1 MGGGCDRVDGL
12 GRGKKRGRG
21 IAREKKWGKTD

>member
-1 MGGGCDRVDGL
+1 MGGGCDREDGL
-12 GRGKKRGRG
+12 GRGEKGRG